1 MEESTQ
7 TDCVIELNTNNDKDN
22 NNNEIIKKL
31 LKFGHTSEN
40 KVILEDCYIE
50 FARELMTKV
59 ITPKGENDE
68 IRPSVLR
75 HTIKFIIDEIPC
87 ILVFIINE
95 KYWDI
100 DIFDRYLFVN
110 DEDEDDDI
118 NSEEGLYTY
127 FNCSSNQSCCCPNKF
142 KNFKFTVDKLAEF
155 LQDIHYVLLDQLV
168 FDKVVGRFV
177 YKSTLNIQKAEQKC
191 FKNYIEINTL
201 EVCSICL
208 TQETQTKT
216 PCGHTLCFPCW
227 IKLEKKICPLC
238 RRSIRHVINTDDD
251 Y

>member
-7 TDCVIELNTNNDKDN
+7 TDCVIELNNAIDI
-22 NNNEIIKKL
+22 EKKI
-31 LKFGHTSEN
+31 KFGHTSDN
-40 KVILEDCYIE
+40 KVILEDCYIK
-50 FARELMTKV
+50 FATELMTKV
-59 ITPKGENDE
+59 ITPKGENGE
-68 IRPSVLR
+68 LRPQVLR

-110 DEDEDDDI
+110 DEDDDDRDD
-118 NSEEGLYTY
+118 EEGLYTY

-155 LQDIHYVLLDQLV
+155 LQDIHYVLLEQLV

-177 YKSTLNIQKAEQKC
+177 YKSTLDIQIAEKKC
-191 FKNYIEINTL
+191 FKNHIEIPTL
-201 EVCSICL
+201 ETCSVCL

-227 IKLEKKICPLC
+227 IKIKNKICPIC
-238 RRSIRHVINTDDD
+238 RGSIRHVINTDDD